1 MDLKKKEDIDINQ
14 YIEKLRRAPN
24 KSKFEKL
31 LLQISDEFDRG
42 DFSSL
47 DPNFPCKD
55 FIKAM
60 ERDEKRIKEWD
71 KSKKKNKKRSQKSQ
85 KPAPQSKILIF

>member
-1 MDLKKKEDIDINQ
+1 MEIKKKDYFDIDAYLEKLKKESGTCDVDQLLKEIG
-14 YIEKLRRAPN
+14 A
-24 KSKFEKL
+24 
-31 LLQISDEFDRG
+31 EFDQG

-60 ERDEKRIKEWD
+60 ERDEKRMKEWD
-71 KSKKKNKKRSQKSQ
+71 KNKNKKK
-85 KPAPQSKILIF
+85 KLIKNKEKEITV

>member
-1 MDLKKKEDIDINQ
+1 MVTKKKDYFDIDEHL
-14 YIEKLRRAPN
+14 EKLN
-24 KSKFEKL
+24 KESASYDTDQL
-31 LLQISDEFDRG
+31 LKEIGGEFDRG

-60 ERDEKRIKEWD
+60 ERDEKRIKEWN
-71 KSKKKNKKRSQKSQ
+71 KNKNKKRKLA
-85 KPAPQSKILIF
+85 KTKEKTIEV

>member
-1 MDLKKKEDIDINQ
+1 MKKKNYSDKDI
-14 YIEKLRRAPN
+14 IEELRRTPN
-24 KSKFEKL
+24 KSRFEKL

-47 DPNFPCKD
+47 DPKFPCKD

-60 ERDEKRIKEWD
+60 ERDEKLIKEWD
-71 KSKKKNKKRSQKSQ
+71 KNKKKNKKSAKN
-85 KPAPQSKILIF
+85 KEKEITV

>member
-1 MDLKKKEDIDINQ
+1 MAMKKENYSDKDI
-14 YIEKLRRAPN
+14 IEELRKAPN

-31 LLQISDEFDRG
+31 LLQISDEFARG

-60 ERDEKRIKEWD
+60 ERDEKLIREWG
-71 KSKKKNKKRSQKSQ
+71 KNKKKKNKRRSQKSQ
-85 KPAPQSKILIF
+85 KPTPQIRP